1 MCWLSN
7 KLKLKIAKKDSVV
20 WKVVQYDT
28 IKGIYVSPIKRYRY
42 ILDIIYN
49 TSMVFRVNDYPGIGG
64 CEGFHSFSNKVYFR
78 YFDDKVHIYKKRIFA
93 KDKHLFNIYGDTGF
107 DFAIAKGR
115 LPKGTKYAI
124 NKNGEI
130 ISSSIV
136 IDDFINLQP

>member
-1 MCWLSN
+1 MCWLFN
-7 KLKLKIAKKDSVV
+7 KLKIKIAKKDIVI

-28 IKGIYVSPIKRYRY
+28 VKGIYVSPIKRYRY

-78 YFDDKVHIYKKRIFA
+78 YFDGKVHIYKKRIFA
-93 KDKHLFNIYGDTGF
+93 EDKHLFNIYGEMGF

-136 IDDFINLQP
+136 IDYFIDL

>member
-7 KLKLKIAKKDSVV
+7 KLKIKIAKKDIVI

-28 IKGIYVSPIKRYRY
+28 VKGIYVSPIKRYRY

-78 YFDDKVHIYKKRIFA
+78 YFDGKVHIYKKRIFA
-93 KDKHLFNIYGDTGF
+93 EDKHLFNIYGEMGF

-136 IDDFINLQP
+136 IDYFIDL

>member
-1 MCWLSN
+1 M
-7 KLKLKIAKKDSVV
+7 
-20 WKVVQYDT
+20 
-28 IKGIYVSPIKRYRY
+28 
-42 ILDIIYN
+42 
-49 TSMVFRVNDYPGIGG
+49 
-64 CEGFHSFSNKVYFR
+64 YFR

-93 KDKHLFNIYGDTGF
+93 EDKHLFNIYGEMGF

-136 IDDFINLQP
+136 IDYFIDL